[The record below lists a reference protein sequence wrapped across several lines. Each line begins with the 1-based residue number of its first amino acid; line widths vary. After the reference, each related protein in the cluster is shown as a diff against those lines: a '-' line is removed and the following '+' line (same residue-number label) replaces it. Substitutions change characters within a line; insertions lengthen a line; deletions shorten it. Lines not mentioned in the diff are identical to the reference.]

1 MPTEKA
7 ILGQSGEAL
16 AARFLVKADYR
27 ILSRNFHSRYGEA
40 DIVAR
45 DKNQKIVFVEVKTR
59 SNRFFGLPAEAV
71 DARKFYKI
79 YRTAMHFFATQNPPP
94 PLSWRID
101 VIAVELRQGNR
112 PKLIHYKNVFN
123 GS

>member
-1 MPTEKA
+1 MYTEKA
-7 ILGQSGEAL
+7 VLGQSGEAL
-16 AARFLVKADYR
+16 AVKFLKKSDYS
-27 ILSRNFHSRYGEA
+27 ILARNFHSRYGEA
-40 DIVAR
+40 DIIAR
-45 DKNQKIVFVEVKTR
+45 DKNHKIVFVEVKTR

-79 YRTAMHFFATQNPPP
+79 YRTAMHFFATRKVSP

-101 VIAVELRQGNR
+101 VIAVELCQGSR
-112 PKLIHYKNVFN
+112 PKLVHYKNVFD

>member
-7 ILGQSGEAL
+7 ILGQSGETIAV
-16 AARFLVKADYR
+16 RFLTKANYR
-27 ILSRNFHSRYGEA
+27 ILARNFHSRYGEA
-40 DIVAR
+40 DIIAR
-45 DKNQKIVFVEVKTR
+45 DQNQKIVFVEVKTR
-59 SNRFFGLPAEAV
+59 SNHFFGLPAEAV
-71 DARKFYKI
+71 DARKFFRI
-79 YRTAMHFFATQNPPP
+79 YRTAMHFFATQKVAT

-101 VIAVELRQGNR
+101 VIAVELRRGNR